1 MLIAQKSTRRHKGRH
16 LAKSLKSTRVFP
28 MTFRFLLCGFF
39 AVFVSCLSAAPLK
52 LDSLKIGS
60 RTYRNVTVI
69 GANDTDLYFTHEG
82 GIANVRLRLLSK
94 ELQEKFHYD
103 PEAAQEI
110 EQRQVQEDTRYRET
124 LGEEMTARAQR
135 AMKAAQRATQKAAIT
150 SDDNLADP
158 ISDKSF
164 LGKPAPAIE
173 VERWLTAK
181 PALEGKC
188 VLIAFWE
195 PWSIPSRKAISVL
208 NALQRKFGEKL
219 TVIGVTTEEAK
230 QVEEMNDPKIEFA
243 SAIDTKGRLVDA
255 FGVTS
260 VPYVVVA
267 DSKSIVRYQ
276 GHPGAIDEKKWEQWF
291 GKPAPE
297 K

>member
-1 MLIAQKSTRRHKGRH
+1 
-16 LAKSLKSTRVFP
+16 

-39 AVFVSCLSAAPLK
+39 AVFASCLSAEPLK
-52 LDSLKIGS
+52 LESLKIGS

-82 GIANVRLRLLSK
+82 GIANVRLRLLGK

-110 EQRQVQEDTRYRET
+110 EQRQLQEDTRYRET
-124 LGEEMTARAQR
+124 LAEEMTARAQQTI
-135 AMKAAQRATQKAAIT
+135 KAAQRAAQKAAIT
-150 SDDNLADP
+150 SEDNLADP

-164 LGKPAPAIE
+164 LGKPAPALE
-173 VERWLTAK
+173 VEQWLTEK

-188 VLIAFWE
+188 ILIAFWE
-195 PWSIPSRKAISVL
+195 PWSIPSRKTIPAL
-208 NALQRKFGEKL
+208 NALQRKFVEKL
-219 TVIGVTTEEAK
+219 TVIGVTTDEAK
-230 QVEEMNDPKIEFA
+230 QVEEMIEPKIEFA
-243 SAIDTKGRLVDA
+243 SAIDTKGRLVNA

-260 VPYVVVA
+260 VPYIVLT

-276 GHPGAIDEKKWEQWF
+276 GHPGAIDEKKWEQWL
-291 GKPAPE
+291 GKPAP
-297 K
+297 